1 MKKKLSPTQILAL
14 SFLLVILIGA
24 FLLSLPQA
32 SKETSLS
39 LVDALFTATSAT
51 CVTGLIVVDTGSHFT
66 LFGQIV
72 ILFLIQLGGL
82 GIMTA
87 SIFLVFLLG
96 KHISIKERMLIKE
109 SLGAEGIGKILHRL
123 RQVLVF
129 TVTVEILGAS
139 LLFFLFKKD
148 FSSGRAAY
156 LAIFHSVSAFCNAG
170 FSLFKE
176 SLIGYQGSVL
186 ANLTFSF
193 LIILGGIGFV
203 VVADIGGALRKA
215 KRLSLHTKSVL
226 TVTVI
231 LIISSAFLFYFLEGK
246 SALLGLSLKA
256 KICSSWFLSITPRT
270 AGFNSLPTEALSSAS
285 LFLIIF
291 LMFVGG
297 APGSTAGGIKVST
310 LAVLFGVV
318 TSIVKGRDEI
328 ELYKRT
334 IPKEIGQK
342 ALAIITL
349 SALTILVSTFLL
361 LLLKEAGSFLEIL
374 FEVTSAFGTVGLST
388 GLTPKLSFLGKMVII
403 VLMFVGRLG
412 PLTVALAVGE
422 KKFKAPYKFPEEK
435 VVIG

>member
-14 SFLLVILIGA
+14 SFLLVILTGT

-39 LVDALFTATSAT
+39 FVDALFTATSAT

-87 SIFLVFLLG
+87 SIFFAFILG
-96 KHISIKERMLIKE
+96 RHISIKERMLIKE

-123 RQVLVF
+123 SQVLIF
-129 TVTVEILGAS
+129 TVTIEILGAS
-139 LLFFLFKKD
+139 LLFFLFKED

-176 SLIGYQGSVL
+176 SLIGYQGSIL

-231 LIISSAFLFYFLEGK
+231 LIVSSAFLFYFLEGK
-246 SALLGLSLKA
+246 GVLLGLSAKA
-256 KICSSWFLSITPRT
+256 KICSSYFLSITPRT

-318 TSIVKGRDEI
+318 SSLIKGRDEI

-349 SALTILVSTFLL
+349 SVLTVLVSTFLL

-388 GLTPKLSFLGKMVII
+388 GLTHRLSFLGKMVII
-403 VLMFVGRLG
+403 ALMFVGRLG

-422 KKFKAPYKFPEEK
+422 KKTKAPYKFPEER